1 MTSITEPSKLVGVTK
16 TILGYTLMS
25 RILGSPI
32 TAAKIS
38 NLGPPG
44 TEKFISGMRN
54 ILAEVLNDLAVTPAM
69 MGPIEDVKE
78 GITIDFA
85 PSSVTPGK
93 QSIIDKV
100 IESETEAFP
109 GSEQDL
115 MNLEKEREQFFLLQ
129 KKWGKDIIRR
139 DKKSSRSFDFNPI
152 MRIPVK
158 SI

>member
-1 MTSITEPSKLVGVTK
+1 
-16 TILGYTLMS
+16 
-25 RILGSPI
+25 
-32 TAAKIS
+32 
-38 NLGPPG
+38 
-44 TEKFISGMRN
+44 MRN

-115 MNLEKEREQFFLLQ
+115 MNLEKEREAAAAANASIPDQRTNV
-129 KKWGKDIIRR
+129 IIPEG
-139 DKKSSRSFDFNPI
+139 SRLSPNFNPVGMQGTINPNRAAIAFGPNDMLAQPRMAAQGGI
-152 MRIPVK
+152 MNAPKPIQRVA
-158 SI
+158 